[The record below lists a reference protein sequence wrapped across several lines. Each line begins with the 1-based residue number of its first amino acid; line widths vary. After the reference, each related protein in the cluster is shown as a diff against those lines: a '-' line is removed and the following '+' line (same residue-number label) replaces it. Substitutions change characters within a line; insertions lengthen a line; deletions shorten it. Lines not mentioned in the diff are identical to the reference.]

1 MVIAGAK
8 QRKAKFERA
17 VGCVTFPLII
27 GGAVNKA
34 VLHESCAQ
42 LDITILCLGRGS
54 SSAELTG
61 IVRHIP

>member
-1 MVIAGAK
+1 MC
-8 QRKAKFERA
+8 

-34 VLHESCAQ
+34 VLQESCAQ
-42 LDITILCLGRGS
+42 LGITILCLGRGS
-54 SSAELTG
+54 SSAEELRG